1 MDEFTLSHDPKFAP
15 HFDHRV
21 YSCMSYVLKTP
32 ILCIEDPDR
41 THHSFLRQWNGME
54 IDINNQ
60 WSLNNGTMGLTL
72 RLHMNNKHEMKYK
85 VRLKVVN
92 VQLILNTKLYAMG
105 ICDER
110 KRLLFHFQPL
120 QVDQLMVMYRFKMD
134 TDKMVKKNH
143 LSPKGWTVE

>member
-1 MDEFTLSHDPKFAP
+1 MDEFTLSHDPKDAP

-21 YSCMSYVLKTP
+21 YSCISPVLKTA

-41 THHSFLRQWNGME
+41 THHTFLKQWNGME
-54 IDINNQ
+54 VDINNQ

-72 RLHMNNKHEMKYK
+72 RLHMNNKHEMKYM

-92 VQLILNTKLYAMG
+92 VKMILSTTLNAMG

-110 KRLLFHFQPL
+110 KRVLFHFQPL
-120 QVDQLMVMYRFKMD
+120 QVDQLIVMLGFKLE
-134 TDKMVKKNH
+134 TDVMIKKNH
-143 LSPKGWTVE
+143 LYPKGWAIE